1 MTTALRHPV
10 RFGFFIVVAILGFA
24 LLTPREPRAAQPAA
38 AVAAKTV
45 SQAEAQSPISQIVRQ
60 GFPAAKADPSDLTKS
75 DSGWEIEWDLT
86 NPENRPEMPPGVTM
100 RIRSAKFMWK
110 DKAGKP
116 QWITVARMLELGEI
130 YVPYDNGY
138 TAFMDVHHHSFYTTP
153 ARREFLGPNCV
164 APGEI
169 LRSANPTWNETV
181 HKEIHD
187 DGVRWMSAETND
199 QYQVA
204 DRVRRGEK
212 LILWATYFGAN
223 YRYILEYN
231 FRDDGMITCRLGFT
245 GRNLLPRQAD
255 LLDTHLH
262 VGCWRMEMDLG
273 DPTTDIGGP
282 KDNDVLLV
290 RRVFNEGTERFE
302 QVVKPFAKNSMGQAC
317 EGSVRWKA
325 TEFTSLRVQ
334 SRVRKNAH
342 GRPIAFDILPHRWG
356 STEQLQS
363 TGYFGAPTMDW
374 INNDFWVTRTESG
387 FTDYVDVAQYAAGK
401 RTLDGYPTTI
411 WHSSPALHVV
421 RTEDYGDDDGMNNY
435 NGLALTG
442 WAEFHIKPR
451 DLFDGT
457 PLYKPTRRIPRFR
470 FVE

>member
-1 MTTALRHPV
+1 
-10 RFGFFIVVAILGFA
+10 
-24 LLTPREPRAAQPAA
+24 
-38 AVAAKTV
+38 
-45 SQAEAQSPISQIVRQ
+45 
-60 GFPAAKADPSDLTKS
+60 
-75 DSGWEIEWDLT
+75 
-86 NPENRPEMPPGVTM
+86 M

-110 DKAGKP
+110 DKGGKP

-138 TAFMDVHHHSFYTTP
+138 TAFMDVHHHPFYTTP
-153 ARREFLGPNCV
+153 ARKEFLGPNCV

-169 LRSANPTWNETV
+169 LKSANPTWNETV
-181 HKEIHD
+181 HKEVHD

-199 QYQVA
+199 RYQIA

-212 LILWATYFGAN
+212 MILWATYFGAN

-273 DPTTDIGGP
+273 DPMTSAGGP

-290 RRVFNEGTERFE
+290 RRVFNEGTEKFE
-302 QVVKPFAKNSMGQAC
+302 QVVKPFAKNSAGQAC
-317 EGSVRWKA
+317 EGSARWKA

-334 SRVRKNAH
+334 SRVRKNVH

-401 RTLDGYPTTI
+401 RPLEGYPTTI

-421 RTEDYGDDDGMNNY
+421 RTEDYGDDDGINNY

-457 PLYKPTRRIPRFR
+457 PLYKPTRRMPRFR

>member
-1 MTTALRHPV
+1 MTV
-10 RFGFFIVVAILGFA
+10 
-24 LLTPREPRAAQPAA
+24 PAA
-38 AVAAKTV
+38 ERSVQAQELAPA
-45 SQAEAQSPISQIVRQ
+45 SQVVRQ
-60 GFPAAKADPSDLTKS
+60 GFPAGKAHPNSLTKS

-86 NPENRPEMPPGVTM
+86 NPDNRPHVPPGVTM

-110 DKAGKP
+110 DRTGKP

-138 TAFMDVHHHSFYTTP
+138 TAFMDVHHHPFYTTP
-153 ARREFLGPNCV
+153 ASKEFLGPNCV

-169 LRSANPTWNETV
+169 LKSANPTWNETV
-181 HKEIHD
+181 HKEVHD

-199 QYQVA
+199 LYQVA

-223 YRYILEYN
+223 YRYVLEYN
-231 FRDDGMITCRLGFT
+231 FRDDGIITCRLGFT

-273 DPTTDIGGP
+273 EPTTNIGGP

-290 RRVFNEGTERFE
+290 RRIFNEGTERFE
-302 QVVKPFAKNSMGQAC
+302 QVIKPFGKNSAGQSC
-317 EGSVRWKA
+317 EGSARWKA

-363 TGYFGAPTMDW
+363 TGYFGAPSMDW
-374 INNDFWVTRTESG
+374 INHDFWVTRTESG
-387 FTDYVDVAQYAAGK
+387 FTDYVDVARYAAGK
-401 RTLDGYPTTI
+401 RPLDGYPTTI
-411 WHSSPALHVV
+411 WHSAPALHVV
-421 RTEDYGDDDGMNNY
+421 RTEDYGEEDGMNNF

-457 PLYKPTRRIPRFR
+457 PLYKPTRRMPRLR
-470 FVE
+470 FVN

>member
-1 MTTALRHPV
+1 MTSTFRRAIRFAFLGVFAVTAFL
-10 RFGFFIVVAILGFA
+10 
-24 LLTPREPRAAQPAA
+24 LLTPARTG
-38 AVAAKTV
+38 AVRSSAV
-45 SQAEAQSPISQIVRQ
+45 EAEAGSQHETQAPISQIVRQ
-60 GFPAAKADPSDLTKS
+60 GFPAGKADPNDLTKS

-86 NPENRPEMPPGVTM
+86 DPNNTPHMPPGVTM
-100 RIRSAKFMWK
+100 RIHSAKFMWK
-110 DKAGKP
+110 DKSDKP

-138 TAFMDVHHHSFYTTP
+138 TAFMDIHHHPFYTTP

-181 HKEIHD
+181 HKEVHD

-199 QYQVA
+199 QYRIA

-273 DPTTDIGGP
+273 DPVSNVGGP
-282 KDNDVLLV
+282 KDNDVLFV
-290 RRVFNEGTERFE
+290 RHVFNEGTEKFE
-302 QVVKPFAKNSMGQAC
+302 TVVKPFAKNSAGQAC
-317 EGSVRWKA
+317 EGSARWTSK
-325 TEFTSLRVQ
+325 EFTSLRVQ

-363 TGYFGAPTMDW
+363 TGFFGAPTMDW

-387 FTDYVDVAQYAAGK
+387 FTDYVDVARYAAAK
-401 RTLDGYPTTI
+401 RPLEGYPTTI
-411 WHSSPALHVV
+411 WHNSPALHVV
-421 RTEDYGDDDGMNNY
+421 RTEDYDDQDGINNF
-435 NGLALTG
+435 NGLAMTG

-457 PLYKPTRRIPRFR
+457 PLYKPTRRVPLFR
-470 FVE
+470 FGG